1 MRLFVILLGL
11 TFLAACSNSAETDAT
26 STTQQDASATQQ
38 DADLRETLLPDYL
51 ERINSNDLDTV
62 MAGFTDDVVFQA
74 PHGPEVA
81 GKAALREWI
90 GGYLA
95 AFDTQWVKTSQ
106 DMIVSGDYA
115 IERYAY
121 QSTDTSKADGAVH
134 TDEGKGL
141 IVYHKER
148 DGVWRVTRDAWS
160 TNLPMAAPDNGA
172 KAIVE
177 QVYASFAAGDM
188 DKVTGAMAADIIW
201 NEAEGNPYADNNP
214 YLGPEAILTGLFARL
229 GGEWDGFTAE
239 PQEYVTQGDRV
250 IVFGRYSGTYKATGQ
265 SMDAPFVHSW
275 TVADGKIA
283 AFQQYTDT
291 AAQAAVM
298 AQ

>member
-11 TFLAACSNSAETDAT
+11 TVLAACSNSTGTDAAGAGAV
-26 STTQQDASATQQ
+26 QD
-38 DADLRETLLPDYL
+38 DADLRATLLPEYL

-90 GGYLA
+90 GGYLS
-95 AFDTQWVKTSQ
+95 AFDTQWIKTSQ

-115 IERYAY
+115 VERYAY
-121 QSTDTSKADGAVH
+121 ESTDTAKADGAVH
-134 TDEGKGL
+134 TDAGKGL

-148 DGVWRVTRDAWS
+148 DGVWRVARDAWS
-160 TNLPMAAPDNGA
+160 TDLPLAQADNSA
-172 KAIVE
+172 KAVVE
-177 QVYASFAAGDM
+177 EVYAGFAAGDM
-188 DKVTGAMAADIIW
+188 DRVTGAMASDIVW

-214 YLGPEAILTGLFARL
+214 YVGPEAVLTGLFARL
-229 GGEWDGFTAE
+229 GGEWDGFAAM
-239 PQEYVTQGDRV
+239 PQEYVTESDRV
-250 IVFGRYSGTYKATGQ
+250 IVFGRYSGAYKATGEA
-265 SMDAPFVHSW
+265 MDAPFVHSW
-275 TVADGKIA
+275 TVTDGKIV

-291 AAQAAVM
+291 AEHAAVM
-298 AQ
+298 GK

>member
-1 MRLFVILLGL
+1 
-11 TFLAACSNSAETDAT
+11 
-26 STTQQDASATQQ
+26 
-38 DADLRETLLPDYL
+38 LLPDYL

-95 AFDTQWVKTSQ
+95 AFDTQWIKTSQ

-121 QSTDTSKADGAVH
+121 QSTDTSKANGAVH

-141 IVYHKER
+141 IVYHKES
-148 DGVWRVTRDAWS
+148 DGVWRVARDAWS
-160 TNLPMAAPDNGA
+160 TDLPIEAASNEA
-172 KAIVE
+172 KTIVE
-177 QVYASFAAGDM
+177 TAYAAVAEGDM
-188 DKVTGAMAADIIW
+188 ATFAGLMTRDIVW
-201 NEAEGNPYADNNP
+201 NEAEGNPYADKNP
-214 YLGPEAILTGLFARL
+214 YIGPDAVMTGLFARL
-229 GGEWDGFTAE
+229 AEEWDDFSAT
-239 PQEYVTQGDRV
+239 PHEYVVDSDRV
-250 IVFGRYSGTYKATGQ
+250 IVFGRYNETYKATGV
-265 SMDAPFVHSW
+265 SLDIPFVHSW
-275 TVADGKIA
+275 TVKDGKLA

-291 AAQAAVM
+291 AALVAAM
-298 AQ
+298 NE